1 MSRKR
6 VTAAEDSA
14 TLLLPQEILE
24 MIGVQQGDEVE
35 VSVADRTVIVR
46 PLDEAERGGKLAV
59 ARESVFQRRASAYEE
74 LAKGA
79 E

>member
-46 PLDEAERGGKLAV
+46 PLDEAERGRKLAV